1 MAAAAAAAAGEEQ
14 LDHLKQTH
22 LFGIHVNRWQSNG
35 FRATAAA
42 AAAAACRRHL
52 PPRARCAATPTA
64 LQLDLL
70 KPLQEKL
77 QDKRSAP

>member
-14 LDHLKQTH
+14 LDHLKPTH
-22 LFGIHVNRWQSNG
+22 LFAIHVNRWQSNG
-35 FRATAAA
+35 FRATAA

-70 KPLQEKL
+70 KPHQEKL